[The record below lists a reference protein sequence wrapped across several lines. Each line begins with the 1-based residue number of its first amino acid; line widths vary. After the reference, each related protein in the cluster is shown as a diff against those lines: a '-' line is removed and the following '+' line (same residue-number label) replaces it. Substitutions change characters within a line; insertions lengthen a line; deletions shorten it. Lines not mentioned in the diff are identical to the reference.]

1 MTVIAVGLDL
11 VDVGRVERM
20 LTRHGDRILRRLLT
34 EDERSYCQAKAVPAR
49 HVAARIAA
57 KEATYKALSQGGS
70 DRVVWWPH
78 VEVVRD
84 SRGRPGLRLHDRARA
99 IAAELGVTQ
108 CLVSLTHSDAQAAAI
123 VVLLDAER

>member
-1 MTVIAVGLDL
+1 MAVVAVGLDF
-11 VDVGRVERM
+11 VDVSRIERM
-20 LTRHGDRILRRLLT
+20 LERHGDRALRRLLT

-70 DRVVWWPH
+70 DRVVWWSH
-78 VEVVRD
+78 VEVVHD
-84 SRGRPGLRLHDRARA
+84 ARGRPGLRLYDRAQTS
-99 IAAELGVTQ
+99 AAELGITQ

-123 VVLLDAER
+123 VVLLNS

>member
-1 MTVIAVGLDL
+1 MSVVAVGLDF

-20 LTRHGDRILRRLLT
+20 LERHGDRILRRLLT
-34 EDERSYCQAKAVPAR
+34 ADERFYCQGMAVPAR

-70 DRVVWWPH
+70 DRVVWWSH

-84 SRGRPGLRLHDRARA
+84 SRGRPGLRLYDRAQA
-99 IAAELGVTQ
+99 SAAELGITQ
-108 CLVSLTHSDAQAAAI
+108 CLVSLTHSDTQAAAI
-123 VVLLDAER
+123 VILLNA